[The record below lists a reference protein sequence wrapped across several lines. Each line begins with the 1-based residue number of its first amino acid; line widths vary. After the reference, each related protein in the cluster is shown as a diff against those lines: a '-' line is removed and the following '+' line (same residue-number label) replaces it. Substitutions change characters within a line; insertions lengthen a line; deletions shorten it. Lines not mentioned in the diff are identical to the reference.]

1 MTVRRGTITVMAV
14 AALGISAVAASPAHA
29 DRPGPSAD
37 PYDLPKKV
45 KVQNVTK
52 HLSALQEAADAN
64 GGNRAAGSPGYEA
77 SASYVEDTLHK
88 AGYETTRQPFN
99 FTYQEVLDTKLA
111 VTAPAARD
119 LEHTPMSYSP
129 STPDA
134 GISAALAVP
143 TQIQGCDAAAYN
155 GADVTGKIV
164 LVQRGT
170 CSFGEKSLAG
180 GAAGAAAVLIYNNE
194 DGALDGTLGEV
205 DPKLVPTT
213 GLTRAE
219 GEKLAGEVAAGPV
232 SVTFVL
238 KQLIEERTSFNVIA
252 ETAEGNP
259 DNVVM
264 LGAHLDS
271 VQHGPGINDNGSG
284 SAAILETAV
293 QLGKQRRQ
301 NVPLNN
307 KVRFAWWSAEEVGLV
322 GSTHYVND
330 LVENDPAEI
339 DKLAT
344 YLNFDMIGS
353 PNYTIGVYDADES
366 TFPAPVEVPE
376 GSVAAEKIF
385 TDWFDSK
392 SQPWVDSEFSGRS
405 DYQAFIEN
413 GVASTGLFTG
423 AEVLKTEEEAKIFGG
438 TAGVALDKNYHAKG
452 DDISNINLRALDINT
467 DALAHAAGLLAH
479 DTSLIN
485 GVAPADPGKGKKNKK
500 AQKVDKVVPHDLEAA

>member
-1 MTVRRGTITVMAV
+1 MTLRRRSISVMAV
-14 AALGISAVAASPAHA
+14 AALGLSAAAAAPAYA
-29 DRPGPSAD
+29 DRPGPSGD

-52 HLSALQEAADAN
+52 HLQALQDIADAN
-64 GGNRAAGSPGYEA
+64 DGNRAAGSPGYDA
-77 SASYVEDTLHK
+77 SAKYVEDTLHK
-88 AGYETTRQPFN
+88 AGYETTRQPFS
-99 FTYQEVLDTKLA
+99 FTYQETLETKLA
-111 VTAPAARD
+111 ETSPNARD
-119 LEHTPMSYSP
+119 LAHTPMSYSP

-134 GISAALAVP
+134 GISADLAAP
-143 TQIQGCDAAAYN
+143 TQIQGCDAAAYS

-180 GAAGAAAVLIYNNE
+180 AAAGAAAVLIYNNTE
-194 DGALDGTLGEV
+194 GELNGTLGEV
-205 DPKLVPTT
+205 GPAYVPTT
-213 GLTRAE
+213 GLTQAE
-219 GEKLAGEVAAGPV
+219 GQKLAGELAAGPV
-232 SVTFVL
+232 QMTFL
-238 KQLIEERTSFNVIA
+238 LRQLIEERTSFNVIA
-252 ETAEGNP
+252 ETADGDPN
-259 DNVVM
+259 NVVM
-264 LGAHLDS
+264 LGAHLDG
-271 VQHGPGINDNGSG
+271 VQEGPGINDNGSG

-307 KVRFAWWSAEEVGLV
+307 KVRFAWWSAEELGLV

-330 LVENDPAEI
+330 LVENKPDEI
-339 DKLAT
+339 GKLAT
-344 YLNFDMIGS
+344 YLNFDMIAS

-392 SQPWVDSEFSGRS
+392 KQPWVDSEFSGRS
-405 DYQAFIEN
+405 DYEAFIQN

-423 AEVLKTEEEAKIFGG
+423 AEVLKTEEEAKMFGG
-438 TAGVALDKNYHAKG
+438 QAGVALDPNYHAEG
-452 DDISNINLRALDINT
+452 DDITNINLRALDINT

-485 GVAPADPGKGKKNKK
+485 GKKPAGQGKGKQNKK
-500 AQKVDKVVPHDLEAA
+500 AKKVDKVVPHDQEAA